1 MAAKFRSKAARP
13 TPFLRLAYSAPAL
26 TDSTVEDIRRL
37 TLPATKSLP
46 FVKLRANDQPLWHP
60 ESFWHVE
67 PTGKRETDIRL
78 GRKYARQAI
87 AAMKA
92 DHNRHLIA
100 HIVQDIIRDS
110 VERTRKKGRRPSPA
124 VRGFLFEISEALSA
138 VLGG

>member
-1 MAAKFRSKAARP
+1 MTAKFRSKPARP

-26 TDSTVEDIRRL
+26 TDSTVEGIRRL

-60 ESFWHVE
+60 ESYWHVE
-67 PTGKRETDIRL
+67 TTGKREADVRL

-87 AAMKA
+87 AAMNS

-100 HIVQDIIRDS
+100 HIIQDIIRDA
-110 VERTRKKGRRPSPA
+110 VERARKKGGRAPSAA
-124 VRGFLFEISEALSA
+124 VRGFLSEISEAMSA
-138 VLGG
+138 AR